1 MEQQII
7 DILHFEDNPNDV
19 ILTGYLL
26 EEANDYIYRVRHAD
40 RLSMGLE
47 HLATESPGIILLDL
61 NLPDSHGLSTFE
73 AVKKVAGT
81 VPIIIMSGLTA
92 KELAVNAVQEGAQDY
107 LIKGQIN
114 SQLLIRSILYGI
126 ERQKLR
132 VRLEEALEKVR
143 TLEGLLPICCYCKNI
158 RDERGFWFSIET
170 YIHNHSNAKF
180 SHGICPNCLTEH
192 YPGLKNS
199 KNEEQ

>member
-1 MEQQII
+1 MGQQII
-7 DILHFEDNPNDV
+7 DILHFEDNPDDV
-19 ILTGYLL
+19 FLTGYLL
-26 EEANDYIYRVRHAD
+26 EEASNYIFRIRQVEKLAQ
-40 RLSMGLE
+40 GLE
-47 HLATESPGIILLDL
+47 HLAIESPDIILLDL
-61 NLPDSHGLSTFE
+61 NLPDSHGMSTFE
-73 AVKKVAGT
+73 AVKKASGN

-92 KELAVNAVQEGAQDY
+92 KELAVSAVQKGAQDY

-132 VRLEEALEKVR
+132 VRLEKVLERVR

-180 SHGICPNCLTEH
+180 SHGICPNCLAEH
-192 YPGLKNS
+192 HPGLKNS
-199 KNEEQ
+199 NNEEQ